1 MTGETKLRGITLTH
15 PWSYA
20 VARWSKDVE
29 NRSWRPESR
38 GGQIGMYLAIHGGA
52 VPGPS
57 SGKREEMRLDLA
69 AALQMAGRVPEVGV
83 RGLLALE
90 KGQRVEG
97 EERYILPGIVAVA
110 RLAGVT
116 QGSTSPWAARGQYH
130 WQLADVVT
138 LPEPVP
144 HRGAQGLWAL
154 DEDKLQ
160 TVRGLYRAGLKAQ
173 RSTTNTTQEQGQRQ
187 VQP

>member
-1 MTGETKLRGITLTH
+1 MTGETKLRGLTLLH
-15 PWSYA
+15 PWAWA
-20 VARWSKDVE
+20 VAHAGKDVE
-29 NRSWRPESR
+29 NRRMRPEAR
-38 GGQIGMYLAIHGGA
+38 GGQIGMYLAIHGGV
-52 VPGPS
+52 VPGPN
-57 SGKREEMRLDLA
+57 SGKREEARMDLA
-69 AALQMAGRVPEVGV
+69 WALEAAGRVAEVGAEV
-83 RGLLALE
+83 VEAL
-90 KGQRVEG
+90 GMAYPVES
-97 EERYILPGIVAVA
+97 EEQYFVPGIVAVA

-116 QGSTSPWAARGQYH
+116 QSSTSVWAARGQYH

-173 RSTTNTTQEQGQRQ
+173 REVSK
-187 VQP
+187 

>member
-1 MTGETKLRGITLTH
+1 MTGETKLRGLTLLH
-15 PWSYA
+15 PWAYA
-20 VARWSKDVE
+20 VAHWGKDVE
-29 NRSWRPESR
+29 NRSWRPEAR

-69 AALQMAGRVPEVGV
+69 GALQMAGRVPEVGV

-90 KGQRVEG
+90 KGQRVEN
-97 EERYILPGIVAVA
+97 EERFILPGIVAVA

-116 QGSTSPWAARGQYH
+116 QSSTSPWAARGLYH

-144 HRGAQGLWAL
+144 HRGAQGLWKL
-154 DEDKLQ
+154 DEDKLIK
-160 TVRGLYRAGLKAQ
+160 VRGLYRAGLRAQ
-173 RSTTNTTQEQGQRQ
+173 REVSK
-187 VQP
+187 